1 MKPRIILTALL
12 CVSLAFTSFA
22 FAACGGGGKDA
33 PLEGRYVIVDIEDDP
48 EGTTLAELDG
58 MYEAMD
64 LELTDHLYMEFYEGN
79 MYKLVLFGKTE
90 AQGKYTRDGNGLA
103 LSTDDGRRSTA
114 TVSGKKVT
122 WTFEN
127 GAKLV
132 FGK

>member
-1 MKPRIILTALL
+1 MILTALL
-12 CVSLAFTSFA
+12 CISLAFTSFA

-33 PLEGRYVIVDIEDDP
+33 PLEGRYVIVEIENDP
-48 EGTTLAELDG
+48 DGTTLAELGG

-90 AQGKYTRDGNGLA
+90 AQGKYTRDDNGLT
-103 LSTDDGRRSTA
+103 LSTDDGQSSA
-114 TVSGKKVT
+114 AAVSGKKIT
-122 WTFEN
+122 WTYWN